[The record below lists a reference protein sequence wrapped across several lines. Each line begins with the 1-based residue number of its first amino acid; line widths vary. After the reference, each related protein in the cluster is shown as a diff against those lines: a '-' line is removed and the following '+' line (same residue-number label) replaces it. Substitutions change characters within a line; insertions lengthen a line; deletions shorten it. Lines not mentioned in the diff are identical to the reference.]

1 MLISKKL
8 LYLLSFL
15 FIISTTSFGQILDPV
30 DWVFNSEKTGEN
42 EYVLKFT
49 ATIDDGWTVYSQYT
63 DDSGPVPTTFEFDNP
78 ELFEKIG
85 ESTESGKK
93 KEGFDKIFQMD
104 VIKFLSGKPFEITQK
119 IKVKDYSK
127 PITGYLTYMTCDKTK
142 CLPPTDE
149 DFSFSFAAESKEVK
163 ADVKTDVI
171 EKAKVIEQAKVQIK
185 EDKIDAKEEVKTQEK
200 AIVQKVE
207 SAVTSQPRI
216 TSAENE
222 SGMKLNITGISE
234 DNTAQVEN
242 KILTPVKWDFGIE
255 DLGNQEYNLVYT
267 AKIDENWNV
276 YSQRSEEG
284 GPVPT
289 SFEYESIEG
298 ASLVGKGV
306 ETGYKKEGPDPLF
319 DDVNVVKYTW
329 KEDFVVKQ
337 KIKVTDASKPITGY
351 LTFMTCDDTRCLNPT
366 DIDFSFNIQD
376 NVAEEVI
383 LTDAFTDQDPT
394 SDTKWPVMAEPVSD
408 CIESIDT
415 SSLFWTFIQGLGFG
429 LLALLTPCVF
439 PMIPLTVSFFTKS
452 NTAKDGKKRNGT
464 FDAILY
470 GDCNFLI
477 YLLVSVPFWIAN
489 IPTDTL
495 NVIATSVV
503 LNLIFFAI
511 FLFFAFSFFGFYEL
525 TLPSKWG
532 NKTDS
537 LSGLGGFLGIF
548 FMALTLVIV
557 SFSCTGPLLGVVL
570 AQTISGGNAALTS
583 ALAGFGLAL
592 GLPFALFALF
602 PSMLDKM
609 PKSGGWLNTV
619 KVILGF
625 IELGLALKF
634 LSNADLV
641 SQWGFLKREVF
652 LGIWILLAILMVL
665 YLLGIIRFP
674 HDGPKKR
681 PISKT
686 RLGLI
691 GVFTAFAV
699 YLIPGLFG
707 KNLTL
712 LSGFP
717 PPMHYSIWHH
727 EDDKLSKLNIF
738 KDYEEG
744 LAFAKKE
751 GKPVMLD
758 FTGWACVNCRK
769 MEENVWIQDE
779 IYNKLDTSFVIISLY
794 VDEKT
799 KLSETDQ
806 YVSPVSN
813 KKIRTVG
820 NLWSDFEVTSFVNN
834 SQPLYVLMTAD
845 EKLLNA
851 PVPYT
856 PNVDDYSYF
865 LDCGIKAFESLK

>member
-8 LYLLSFL
+8 FNLLTLLLVF
-15 FIISTTSFGQILDPV
+15 TTIAYSQILDPV
-30 DWVFNSEKTGEN
+30 DWSFESEKTGDN
-42 EYVLKFT
+42 EYVLKFI
-49 ATIDDGWTVYSQYT
+49 ADIDDGWTVYSQFT
-63 DDSGPVPTTFEFDNP
+63 DDAGPVPTTIEFDDP
-78 ELFEKIG
+78 SLFEKIG

-104 VIKFLSGKPFEITQK
+104 VIKFLSDKPFEISQK
-119 IKVKDYSK
+119 IRVKDLAK

-149 DFSFSFAAESKEVK
+149 EFSFSFASSAKKQSPDSAPDGTTQIDQTIEVDQQQVSTK
-163 ADVKTDVI
+163 ANTSTKVVEEKV
-171 EKAKVIEQAKVQIK
+171 EKAVEQ
-185 EDKIDAKEEVKTQEK
+185 EPKI
-200 AIVQKVE
+200 
-207 SAVTSQPRI
+207 
-216 TSAENE
+216 
-222 SGMKLNITGISE
+222 NITQKSSGLNLNVSGISE
-234 DNTAQVEN
+234 EDNSKEES
-242 KILTPVKWDFGIE
+242 KILTPVKWSFNIE
-255 DLGNQEYNLVYT
+255 DLGNEEYNLVYT
-267 AKIDENWNV
+267 ASIDENWNV
-276 YSQRSEEG
+276 YSQKSEEG

-289 SFEYESIEG
+289 SFEYESIDG
-298 ASLVGKGV
+298 AELIGEAAES
-306 ETGYKKEGPDPLF
+306 GYKKEGPDPLF
-319 DDVNVVKYTW
+319 DNVNVIKYTW

-337 KIKVTDASKPITGY
+337 KVKVSDASKPIKGY
-351 LTFMTCDDTRCLNPT
+351 LTYMTCDDTRCLNPT
-366 DIDFSFNIQD
+366 DIDFLFDIKNNIAKES
-376 NVAEEVI
+376 V
-383 LTDAFTDQDPT
+383 LSDALANESTN
-394 SDTKWPVMAEPVSD
+394 SDSRWPVMGEPASD

-439 PMIPLTVSFFTKS
+439 PMIPLTVSFFTKKS
-452 NTAKDGKKRNGT
+452 TGEGQKKRSGT

-470 GDCNFLI
+470 GVCIFLI

-511 FLFFAFSFFGFYEL
+511 FLFFAFSFFGYYEL
-525 TLPSKWG
+525 TLPSNWG

-537 LSGLGGFLGIF
+537 LSGAGGIIGIF

-602 PSMLDKM
+602 PSMLEKM

-619 KVILGF
+619 KVVLGF

-652 LGIWILLAILMVL
+652 LGIWIILAILMVL

-674 HDGPKKR
+674 HDGPKKAM
-681 PISKT
+681 SKG
-686 RLGLI
+686 RLAMIFL
-691 GVFTAFAV
+691 FSAFAG

-717 PPMHYSIWHH
+717 PPMHYSYFHH

-738 KDYEEG
+738 KDYDEG
-744 LAFAKKE
+744 MAFAKKE

-769 MEENVWIQDE
+769 MEENVWVQDE

-799 KLSETDQ
+799 KLSKEEQ

-834 SQPLYVLMTAD
+834 SQPLYVLMTA
-845 EKLLNA
+845 EEELLNV

-856 PNVDDYSYF
+856 PDVKDYSYF
-865 LDCGIKAFESLK
+865 LDCGLKAFEELK